1 MVDFGGEW
9 KWEIGDPT
17 GGIID
22 GNGGNLGNTGLVKGG
37 NSKWGNGGNMGFGN
51 VGWGGANGDIV
62 GVNEVEVLGG
72 TCGGDVGA
80 IELGVG
86 GNCDG
91 GGDTTSFL
99 GLGSSGDVGVVEL
112 GAGANCDVGGDDKAF
127 LGLGFSGD
135 VGGVELGAGANCDGG
150 GDDKAILGLGNSGDV
165 GVFELGAGGNCDGG
179 DDKAFLGSRDSGD
192 ACGGDVRIEG
202 NGGKGGNLGLGT
214 GGTACKVGALDEALA
229 VSKRWRAPRA
239 TLMLENNKA
248 MKKANIKQWKWAIM
262 KWRYGFTISGWS
274 IVWP

>member
-1 MVDFGGEW
+1 M
-9 KWEIGDPT
+9 
-17 GGIID
+17 
-22 GNGGNLGNTGLVKGG
+22 
-37 NSKWGNGGNMGFGN
+37 
-51 VGWGGANGDIV
+51 

-91 GGDTTSFL
+91 GGDTTSIL
-99 GLGSSGDVGVVEL
+99 GLGSFGDVGGVEL
-112 GAGANCDVGGDDKAF
+112 GVGANCDGGGDDKAF

-135 VGGVELGAGANCDGG
+135 VGVVELGAGANCDGG
-150 GDDKAILGLGNSGDV
+150 GDDKAILGTGNSGDV

-179 DDKAFLGSRDSGD
+179 DVKAFLGSRDSGD

-214 GGTACKVGALDEALA
+214 GGTTCKVGALDEALA
-229 VSKRWRAPRA
+229 VSKR
-239 TLMLENNKA
+239 
-248 MKKANIKQWKWAIM
+248 
-262 KWRYGFTISGWS
+262 
-274 IVWP
+274 